1 MIEFYAYRCLAT
13 LVIVAKLAIVS
24 FVIYYGLFCWH
35 EETGFFSWHPVK
47 RIAFLIFLPIILVHK
62 VLSAGCKC
70 GECIWCQIAI
80 DD

>member
-1 MIEFYAYRCLAT
+1 MIAFYAHICLAI
-13 LVIVAKLAIVS
+13 VILVAKLAVVAFGI
-24 FVIYYGLFCWH
+24 FCGLFSWH
-35 EETGFFSWHPVK
+35 EQTGFFSRHLIK
-47 RIAFLIFLPIILVHK
+47 RIAFLVFLPIILVHK